1 MSALRQMM
9 IQDLSAPVPEGLP
22 TLLESIERRFG
33 QAMLGIVLYG
43 SCRRREQL
51 DEGLVDLLVIVSSY
65 RAAYGLGLAAVF
77 NRLLPPNVYYL
88 EVESPIGRLRS
99 KYAVITL
106 SQFQRR
112 CRHPVDLYFWARFT
126 QPCRLVLSRHE
137 DLVEQLADARA
148 SAAHGFAG
156 RIAPLFSRPG
166 SPVDFWAFALA
177 TTYRCELRPEPP
189 EMARRLVESDADYW
203 QRLSATLACAS
214 PAPEAQ
220 ARDKRPPR
228 QTSSRLARRWF
239 TQAAWAARRVSG
251 KLYNLARLFKS
262 AGTFS
267 NGIDYIVWKVE
278 RHSGVRV
285 EPTERMRR
293 YPRLAAWGLAWQMWR
308 QGGFR

>member
-1 MSALRQMM
+1 MSALRQLMV
-9 IQDLSAPVPEGLP
+9 QDLSASVPEGLP
-22 TLLESIERRFG
+22 ALLESIERRFG
-33 QAMLGIVLYG
+33 QAVLGIVLYG
-43 SCRRREQL
+43 SCRRQQQL

-65 RAAYGLGLAAVF
+65 RAAYGFGLAAVF

-88 EVESPIGRLRS
+88 EAESPLGRLRS

-106 SQFQRR
+106 SQFRRR

-126 QPCRLVLSRHE
+126 QPCRLVLSR
-137 DLVEQLADARA
+137 DQALAEQLADARA

-156 RIAPLFSRPG
+156 RITPLFAQRC
-166 SPVDFWAFALA
+166 SPVDFWSFALA

-189 EMARRLVESDADYW
+189 GMARSLVESDANYW
-203 QRLSATLACAS
+203 QRLSEALACANL
-214 PAPEAQ
+214 APKADP
-220 ARDKRPPR
+220 RDKPPA
-228 QTSSRLARRWF
+228 QQISGRLARRWF
-239 TQAAWAARRVSG
+239 THAAWAARRVSG